1 MMLNLWGIEI
11 KVLGFEIKD
20 WVLRFEIIDLR
31 SRIMFYWVQIMV
43 N

>member
-1 MMLNLWGIEI
+1 MMLSLWGIEI

-20 WVLRFEIIDLR
+20 WVLGFEIEDLK
-31 SRIMFYWVQIMV
+31 SRIMFYCIQIKV